1 MMANRAEGLLT
12 LAAALAATAPAA
24 AQTVAEPATAG
35 AGAEG
40 QAEVQAEGQAA
51 RQVGTRPAWLDGDTG
66 IPEVTPRSTAAETA
80 IITAGEVPVDPR
92 QPLPVFTPQF
102 PYPTTPVSTA
112 DTGVRPVQTLAEA
125 ITLAYERSPTLLA
138 RRARL
143 RSTDFLYPQVRAAYG
158 TSVSARGRYSFA
170 RDQVEGPSGGFEG
183 TQGFSSAASLIVNQP
198 LFTFGRVTAAESSA
212 LGQIEFERDS
222 LRLVESEV
230 MLDVVSDYVAVLRD
244 AAAVTIAEQ
253 NLALLEQQYSDNSE
267 RFRVREI
274 TIADLEQVQTRLETA
289 RAQLILSQGQLGSS
303 QAQFLR
309 DVGAPPGELAPPDV
323 LTVPVADLNAAYAIA
338 DVESPSIRAA
348 QSREKVS
355 RASVAAAKAEF
366 LPRVDLEGSF
376 DYGSQTP
383 YSDDVRATQV
393 LGSVVLTVPLA
404 NGGLRQAELGGARE
418 ANDSDWRLI
427 DAATRET
434 RSAVAT
440 AWNGLASSRASVAHY
455 LAATQ
460 AARNAF
466 EGARLQE
473 RAGDRTT
480 LDVLDL
486 ARDLL
491 TVQLNY
497 NTAIANEY
505 LSRASLLAA
514 MGRLEAT
521 QLLADLTPYDP
532 QAHFR
537 RVSNRSDFP
546 LVTDTLSAL
555 DGILIPR
562 VEGDRPILDPGTTT
576 ATQATVALPPE
587 STATWVDPTQ

>member
-1 MMANRAEGLLT
+1 MANRAEGLLT
-12 LAAALAATAPAA
+12 LAAALAAAAPAA
-24 AQTVAEPATAG
+24 AQTTTDPAMDPPVAQTSAP
-35 AGAEG
+35 
-40 QAEVQAEGQAA
+40 VQIGVQTGV
-51 RQVGTRPAWLDGDTG
+51 QPGVRPDWLDGESG
-66 IPEVTPRSTAAETA
+66 IPEVTPRSTAAGTTLVA
-80 IITAGEVPVDPR
+80 PGAAPLDPS

-102 PYPTTPVSTA
+102 PYPTTPPSTA
-112 DTGVRPVQTLAEA
+112 ETGVQPVRTLAEA
-125 ITLAYERSPTLLA
+125 ITLAYERNPTLLS

-143 RSTDFLYPQVRAAYG
+143 RSTDFLYPQARSAYG
-158 TSVSARGRYSFA
+158 TTVSARGTYSFA
-170 RDQVEGPSGGFEG
+170 RDQVESNSGSLEG

-198 LFTFGRVTAAESSA
+198 LFTFGRVRAAESSA

-222 LRLVESEV
+222 LRLAESEV
-230 MLDVVSDYVAVLRD
+230 MFNVVGAYVAVLRD

-253 NLALLEQQYSDNSE
+253 NLALLEQQHSDNAQ

-274 TIADLEQVQTRLETA
+274 TVADLEQVQTRLETA
-289 RAQLILSQGQLGSS
+289 RAQLILAQGQLGAS

-309 DVGAPPGELAPPDV
+309 DVGAPPGELAPPDL
-323 LTVPVADLNAAYAIA
+323 LTVPVSSLSEAYAIA
-338 DVESPSIRAA
+338 DAESPSIRAA

-355 RASVAAAKAEF
+355 RASVASAKAEF

-376 DYGSQTP
+376 DYGTATP
-383 YSDDVRATQV
+383 YSDSVRATQL

-404 NGGLRQAELGGARE
+404 TGGLRQAQLGSARE

-427 DAATRET
+427 DAAVRET
-434 RSAVAT
+434 RSAVST
-440 AWNGLASSRASVAHY
+440 AWNGLASSRGSLAFY
-455 LAATQ
+455 LAATE

-491 TVQLNY
+491 TVQINY
-497 NTAIANEY
+497 NTALANEY

-514 MGRLEAT
+514 MGRLEAP
-521 QLLADLTPYDP
+521 QLLASLAPYDP

-537 RVSNRSDFP
+537 DVSNRSDFP
-546 LVTDTLSAL
+546 LITDLLSVI
-555 DGILIPR
+555 DGVAIPR

-576 ATQATVALPPE
+576 STEETVALPPE
-587 STATWVDPTQ
+587 STAVRVDPTQ